1 MCSLTSEPT
10 SIGPTGPGTKD
21 APSPAPGTPAAVAA
35 AVASGTAN
43 AGDQFAGSDWTALRA
58 ALDFAAAD
66 DLRFA
71 LWDQTPGRDVVYII
85 DPQVV
90 ATRSAW
96 VVHLRDI
103 QRMQQQLLMAL
114 EDPTRFA
121 AAEKEWGEL

>member
-1 MCSLTSEPT
+1 MCS
-10 SIGPTGPGTKD
+10 
-21 APSPAPGTPAAVAA
+21 VAA
-35 AVASGTAN
+35 EADSH
-43 AGDQFAGSDWTALRA
+43 GDKAGSDWASIQSSLE
-58 ALDFAAAD
+58 LAAAD

-85 DPQVV
+85 DPQAV

-114 EDPTRFA
+114 EEPTKFGGT
-121 AAEKEWGEL
+121 EKDWGKSRSSFKASVFLPRNQALGLGA